1 MGVIFG
7 GSRRAQQARI
17 DLMLA
22 LGAKMGMPAI
32 RSMFR
37 ER

>member
-22 LGAKMGMPAI
+22 LGAGMSITAI
-32 RSMFR
+32 RSVFG
-37 ER
+37 ES

>member
-1 MGVIFG
+1 VIFG

-22 LGAKMGMPAI
+22 LGAGMGMTAI

-37 ER
+37 EG

>member
-1 MGVIFG
+1 MGAIFG

-22 LGAKMGMPAI
+22 LGCGMNHAQI
-32 RSMFR
+32 QEMFDS
-37 ER
+37 